1 MYWKEREKEK
11 SIITK
16 KYHQG
21 PEKKCNELKTDI
33 ETKSQ
38 CDSIEKGNFREILNK
53 KKNMK
58 KKKYQENPKPKK
70 EYEKINIRKIL
81 DKKENMKK
89 NKYADNLQRQRKY
102 EKKKQIWGK
111 SWT

>member
-1 MYWKEREKEK
+1 
-11 SIITK
+11 
-16 KYHQG
+16 
-21 PEKKCNELKTDI
+21 
-33 ETKSQ
+33 
-38 CDSIEKGNFREILNK
+38 
-53 KKNMK
+53 MK

-102 EKKKQIWGK
+102 KKKKQI
-111 SWT
+111 